1 MIKTSSIY
9 VAGHKGMVGS
19 AIIRA
24 LKDSGYKNITTS
36 SSSELD
42 LRIQFDVEKFFQKHK
57 PEYVFIAAAKVGGI
71 LANNNYR
78 AEFIYD
84 NIMIQSNL
92 IRACKNH
99 DVTKTIFLGSS
110 CIYPKLSKQP
120 IKEEYLMTGALEPTN
135 EPYSIAKI
143 AGLKMCESFYQQYGS
158 EFISLMPTNLY
169 GPNDN
174 YDLQNCHVIPA
185 LIKKI
190 YDAKQK
196 SKSHVTIWGSGNPK
210 REFLHVDDLAQ
221 ACIFFMNEVSAKTI
235 YDQYNVSHINI
246 GTGTDISI
254 KMLAELI
261 CKTVNFQGGL
271 KFDTDKPD
279 GTYQKLLDVSKLRD
293 LGWYSKISL
302 SDGLKMT
309 YEDYKKELEENS
321 LRSK

>member
-24 LKDSGYKNITTS
+24 LKDSGYENITTS

-42 LRIQFDVEKFFQKHK
+42 LRIQLDVENFFQKHK

-92 IRACKNH
+92 IKACKNH
-99 DVTKTIFLGSS
+99 NVTKTIFLGSS

-120 IKEEYLMTGALEPTN
+120 IKEEYLMTGTLEPTN

-221 ACIFFMNEVSAKTI
+221 ACIFFMNKVSAKII
-235 YDQYNVSHINI
+235 YDQFNVSHINI

-261 CKTVNFQGGL
+261 CKTIKFQGRL
-271 KFDTDKPD
+271 KFDTNQPD
-279 GTYQKLLDVSKLRD
+279 GTPRKLLNLSKANQ
-293 LGWYSKISL
+293 LGWKPRIVLKDGIKDTVKNFISNL
-302 SDGLKMT
+302 
-309 YEDYKKELEENS
+309 
-321 LRSK
+321 

>member
-1 MIKTSSIY
+1 
-9 VAGHKGMVGS
+9 
-19 AIIRA
+19 
-24 LKDSGYKNITTS
+24 
-36 SSSELD
+36 
-42 LRIQFDVEKFFQKHK
+42 
-57 PEYVFIAAAKVGGI
+57 
-71 LANNNYR
+71 
-78 AEFIYD
+78 
-84 NIMIQSNL
+84 
-92 IRACKNH
+92 
-99 DVTKTIFLGSS
+99 
-110 CIYPKLSKQP
+110 
-120 IKEEYLMTGALEPTN
+120 MTGALEPTN

-221 ACIFFMNEVSAKTI
+221 ACIFFMNKVSAKTI
-235 YDQYNVSHINI
+235 YDQFNVSHINI
-246 GTGTDISI
+246 GTGTDITI

-261 CKTVNFQGGL
+261 CKTVDFQGRL

-279 GTYQKLLDVSKLRD
+279 GH
-293 LGWYSKISL
+293 L
-302 SDGLKMT
+302 S
-309 YEDYKKELEENS
+309 Y
-321 LRSK
+321 